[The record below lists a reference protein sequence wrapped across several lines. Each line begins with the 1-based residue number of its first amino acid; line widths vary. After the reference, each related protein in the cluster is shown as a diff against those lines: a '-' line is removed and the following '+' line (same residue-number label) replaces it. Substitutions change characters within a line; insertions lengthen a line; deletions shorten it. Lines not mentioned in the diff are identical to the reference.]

1 MGDIVKLAL
10 RLFIFALVAS
20 VLLAVTNE
28 VTKGPIEQQKL
39 ASKMAAL
46 NTVLP
51 GCEYEQIEYE
61 GISDDSALD
70 EIFIGKNADG
80 SIKGY
85 ALTANPQGYGGE
97 IPITLG
103 VSEGGYVTQVYVG
116 SLQETQGL
124 GSRVGDDAFKEQFI
138 AIAADPDTLRND
150 VDTIAGATI
159 SSSAFV
165 NAVQEMLTYTKG
177 TLGIE
182 PHAGD
187 KDAILAEVA
196 AINGGDEGEDAPVET
211 TTNTYDVT
219 GFAAFK
225 VDVTVDSNGKIVSVS
240 VPENNE
246 TPGFGADLIADQS
259 VFDALV
265 GQDIATAQI
274 DVKSGATLTS
284 NAINDALKQAASA
297 GESGE
302 GSAKVYDVTGFA
314 PFKVEIALDDAG
326 KIVSVSVPENNET
339 PGLGADLIAD
349 QSVFDALVGQDI
361 ATAQIDVKSG
371 VTLTS
376 NAINDALK
384 QAAADLGGAEAAP
397 AVAGDPYT
405 VKGMN
410 KFTLYVEVKDGGK
423 IASVSA
429 PNNSETPGF
438 GADMLTDEALSALVG
453 EDLATAHVD
462 VKSGVTL
469 TSDAIN
475 AALKQAAIANGVAVA
490 AEPTVEATAEPTAE
504 PAAVPT
510 VAENAAV
517 ELTMYDVTGFA
528 PFKVGIAVDENG
540 KIVSVSVPENSETPG
555 LGADL
560 IADQSIFD
568 ALVGQDIATAQIDVK
583 SGVTL
588 TSDAINAALKQAAIA
603 NGVTV
608 VAEPTVEATAE
619 PAAEPTVTENAVVE
633 PTVAEN
639 AAVEP
644 TMYDVTGFAP
654 FKVEIA
660 VDGNGKIVSVTVPEN
675 SETPGLG
682 ADLIADQSIFDAL
695 VGQDIA
701 TAQID
706 VKSGVTLTSDAIN
719 AALKQA
725 AIANGVTVVAE
736 PTVEATAEPAA
747 EPTVTENA
755 VVEPTVAENAAV
767 EPTMYDVTGF
777 APFKVEI
784 AVDGNGK
791 IVSVTVPENSETPGL
806 GADLI
811 ADQSIFDALVGQD
824 IATAQ
829 IDVKSGVTLTSNAI
843 NDALRQAAAQF
854 GGEATR
860 DESAADGVAIGTYDV
875 TGFAP
880 FKVEIAVDGNG
891 KIVSVSVP
899 ENNETPGLGA
909 DLIADQSVFDALVGQ
924 DIATAKIDVKS
935 GVTLT
940 SNAINDALGQAA
952 KEVQ

>member
-70 EIFIGKNADG
+70 EIFVGKNADG

-187 KDAILAEVA
+187 KDAILAEAA

-219 GFAAFK
+219 GFAPFK
-225 VDVTVDSNGKIVSVS
+225 VDVTVDS
-240 VPENNE
+240 
-246 TPGFGADLIADQS
+246 
-259 VFDALV
+259 
-265 GQDIATAQI
+265 
-274 DVKSGATLTS
+274 
-284 NAINDALKQAASA
+284 
-297 GESGE
+297 
-302 GSAKVYDVTGFA
+302 
-314 PFKVEIALDDAG
+314 
-326 KIVSVSVPENNET
+326 
-339 PGLGADLIAD
+339 
-349 QSVFDALVGQDI
+349 
-361 ATAQIDVKSG
+361 
-371 VTLTS
+371 
-376 NAINDALK
+376 
-384 QAAADLGGAEAAP
+384 
-397 AVAGDPYT
+397 
-405 VKGMN
+405 
-410 KFTLYVEVKDGGK
+410 
-423 IASVSA
+423 
-429 PNNSETPGF
+429 
-438 GADMLTDEALSALVG
+438 
-453 EDLATAHVD
+453 
-462 VKSGVTL
+462 
-469 TSDAIN
+469 
-475 AALKQAAIANGVAVA
+475 
-490 AEPTVEATAEPTAE
+490 
-504 PAAVPT
+504 
-510 VAENAAV
+510 
-517 ELTMYDVTGFA
+517 
-528 PFKVGIAVDENG
+528 NG

-560 IADQSIFD
+560 IA
-568 ALVGQDIATAQIDVK
+568 
-583 SGVTL
+583 
-588 TSDAINAALKQAAIA
+588 N
-603 NGVTV
+603 
-608 VAEPTVEATAE
+608 
-619 PAAEPTVTENAVVE
+619 
-633 PTVAEN
+633 
-639 AAVEP
+639 
-644 TMYDVTGFAP
+644 
-654 FKVEIA
+654 
-660 VDGNGKIVSVTVPEN
+660 
-675 SETPGLG
+675 
-682 ADLIADQSIFDAL
+682 
-695 VGQDIA
+695 
-701 TAQID
+701 
-706 VKSGVTLTSDAIN
+706 
-719 AALKQA
+719 
-725 AIANGVTVVAE
+725 
-736 PTVEATAEPAA
+736 
-747 EPTVTENA
+747 
-755 VVEPTVAENAAV
+755 
-767 EPTMYDVTGF
+767 
-777 APFKVEI
+777 
-784 AVDGNGK
+784 
-791 IVSVTVPENSETPGL
+791 
-806 GADLI
+806 
-811 ADQSIFDALVGQD
+811 QSIFDALVGQD

>member
-187 KDAILAEVA
+187 KDAILAEAA

-219 GFAAFK
+219 GFAPFK

-274 DVKSGATLTS
+274 DVKSGVTLTS

-302 GSAKVYDVTGFA
+302 GSAKAYDVTGFA

-339 PGLGADLIAD
+339 PGFGADLIAD

-371 VTLTS
+371 ATLTS

-608 VAEPTVEATAE
+608 AAEPTVEATAE

-633 PTVAEN
+633 PTVSEPAVESTVSEP
-639 AAVEP
+639 AVEP

-660 VDGNGKIVSVTVPEN
+660 VDGNGKIVSVSVPEN

-682 ADLIADQSIFDAL
+682 ADLIADQSVFDAL

-706 VKSGVTLTSDAIN
+706 VKSGVTLTSH
-719 AALKQA
+719 
-725 AIANGVTVVAE
+725 
-736 PTVEATAEPAA
+736 
-747 EPTVTENA
+747 
-755 VVEPTVAENAAV
+755 
-767 EPTMYDVTGF
+767 
-777 APFKVEI
+777 
-784 AVDGNGK
+784 
-791 IVSVTVPENSETPGL
+791 
-806 GADLI
+806 
-811 ADQSIFDALVGQD
+811 
-824 IATAQ
+824 
-829 IDVKSGVTLTSNAI
+829 AI

-899 ENNETPGLGA
+899 ENNETPGFGA
-909 DLIADQSVFDALVGQ
+909 DLIADQSIFDALAGQ

>member
-28 VTKGPIEQQKL
+28 VAKGPIEQQKL

-187 KDAILAEVA
+187 KDAILAEAA

-219 GFAAFK
+219 GFAPFK

-274 DVKSGATLTS
+274 DVKSGVTLTS

-384 QAAADLGGAEAAP
+384 HAAADLGGAEAAP

-490 AEPTVEATAEPTAE
+490 AEPTVEATAEPAAE
-504 PAAVPT
+504 PT

-517 ELTMYDVTGFA
+517 ELTLYDVTGFA

-555 LGADL
+555 FGADL

-568 ALVGQDIATAQIDVK
+568 ALA
-583 SGVTL
+583 
-588 TSDAINAALKQAAIA
+588 
-603 NGVTV
+603 
-608 VAEPTVEATAE
+608 
-619 PAAEPTVTENAVVE
+619 
-633 PTVAEN
+633 
-639 AAVEP
+639 
-644 TMYDVTGFAP
+644 
-654 FKVEIA
+654 
-660 VDGNGKIVSVTVPEN
+660 
-675 SETPGLG
+675 
-682 ADLIADQSIFDAL
+682 
-695 VGQDIA
+695 
-701 TAQID
+701 
-706 VKSGVTLTSDAIN
+706 
-719 AALKQA
+719 
-725 AIANGVTVVAE
+725 
-736 PTVEATAEPAA
+736 
-747 EPTVTENA
+747 
-755 VVEPTVAENAAV
+755 
-767 EPTMYDVTGF
+767 
-777 APFKVEI
+777 
-784 AVDGNGK
+784 
-791 IVSVTVPENSETPGL
+791 
-806 GADLI
+806 
-811 ADQSIFDALVGQD
+811 GQD

-860 DESAADGVAIGTYDV
+860 NESAADGVAVGTYEV

-891 KIVSVSVP
+891 KIVSVTVP
-899 ENNETPGLGA
+899 ENNETPGFGA
-909 DLIADQSVFDALVGQ
+909 DLIADQSIFDALAGQ
-924 DIATAKIDVKS
+924 DIATAQIDVKS

>member
-187 KDAILAEVA
+187 KDAILAEAA

-274 DVKSGATLTS
+274 DVKSGVTLTS

-429 PNNSETPGF
+429 PNNRETPGF

-490 AEPTVEATAEPTAE
+490 AEPTVEATAEPTVEATAEPTAE

-588 TSDAINAALKQAAIA
+588 TSNAINAALKQAAIA

-619 PAAEPTVTENAVVE
+619 PAAEPTVA
-633 PTVAEN
+633 
-639 AAVEP
+639 
-644 TMYDVTGFAP
+644 
-654 FKVEIA
+654 
-660 VDGNGKIVSVTVPEN
+660 
-675 SETPGLG
+675 
-682 ADLIADQSIFDAL
+682 
-695 VGQDIA
+695 
-701 TAQID
+701 
-706 VKSGVTLTSDAIN
+706 
-719 AALKQA
+719 
-725 AIANGVTVVAE
+725 
-736 PTVEATAEPAA
+736 
-747 EPTVTENA
+747 ENA

-899 ENNETPGLGA
+899 ENNETPGFGA
-909 DLIADQSVFDALVGQ
+909 DLIADQSVFDALAGQ

>member
-187 KDAILAEVA
+187 KDAILAEAA

-219 GFAAFK
+219 GFAPFK

-259 VFDALV
+259 VFDALA

-349 QSVFDALVGQDI
+349 QSIFDALVGQDI

-504 PAAVPT
+504 PSAVPT

-588 TSDAINAALKQAAIA
+588 TSNAINAALKQAAIA

-619 PAAEPTVTENAVVE
+619 PAAE

-660 VDGNGKIVSVTVPEN
+660 VDGNGKIVSV
-675 SETPGLG
+675 S
-682 ADLIADQSIFDAL
+682 
-695 VGQDIA
+695 
-701 TAQID
+701 
-706 VKSGVTLTSDAIN
+706 
-719 AALKQA
+719 
-725 AIANGVTVVAE
+725 
-736 PTVEATAEPAA
+736 
-747 EPTVTENA
+747 
-755 VVEPTVAENAAV
+755 
-767 EPTMYDVTGF
+767 
-777 APFKVEI
+777 
-784 AVDGNGK
+784 
-791 IVSVTVPENSETPGL
+791 VPENSETPGL

-909 DLIADQSVFDALVGQ
+909 DLIADQSIFDALVGQ

>member
-85 ALTANPQGYGGE
+85 ALTASPQGYGGE

-124 GSRVGDDAFKEQFI
+124 GSHVGDDAFKEQFI

-165 NAVQEMLTYTKG
+165 NAVQEMLAYTKG

-187 KDAILAEVA
+187 KDAILAEAA

-219 GFAAFK
+219 GFTPFK
-225 VDVTVDSNGKIVSVS
+225 VDVTVDSN
-240 VPENNE
+240 
-246 TPGFGADLIADQS
+246 
-259 VFDALV
+259 
-265 GQDIATAQI
+265 
-274 DVKSGATLTS
+274 
-284 NAINDALKQAASA
+284 
-297 GESGE
+297 
-302 GSAKVYDVTGFA
+302 
-314 PFKVEIALDDAG
+314 G

-490 AEPTVEATAEPTAE
+490 AEPTAE

-608 VAEPTVEATAE
+608 AAEPTVEATAE
-619 PAAEPTVTENAVVE
+619 PAAEPTVAENAVVE
-633 PTVAEN
+633 PTVAEPAVEPTVAEPAAVPTVAEN
-639 AAVEP
+639 AAVEL

-654 FKVEIA
+654 FKVGIA
-660 VDGNGKIVSVTVPEN
+660 VDENGKIVSVSVPEN

-706 VKSGVTLTSDAIN
+706 VKSGVTLTSNAIN

-747 EPTVTENA
+747 EPTVAEPAAEPTVAEPA
-755 VVEPTVAENAAV
+755 VEPTVAENAAV

-791 IVSVTVPENSETPGL
+791 IVSVSVPENSETPGL

-824 IATAQ
+824 IAAAQ

-899 ENNETPGLGA
+899 ENNETPGFGA
-909 DLIADQSVFDALVGQ
+909 DLIADQSIFDALAGQ

>member
-187 KDAILAEVA
+187 KDAILAEAA

-219 GFAAFK
+219 GFAPFK

-339 PGLGADLIAD
+339 PGFGADLIAD

-371 VTLTS
+371 ATLTS

-588 TSDAINAALKQAAIA
+588 TSNAINAALKQAAIA

-619 PAAEPTVTENAVVE
+619 PAAEPTVAENAVVE
-633 PTVAEN
+633 PT
-639 AAVEP
+639 
-644 TMYDVTGFAP
+644 M
-654 FKVEIA
+654 
-660 VDGNGKIVSVTVPEN
+660 
-675 SETPGLG
+675 
-682 ADLIADQSIFDAL
+682 
-695 VGQDIA
+695 
-701 TAQID
+701 
-706 VKSGVTLTSDAIN
+706 
-719 AALKQA
+719 
-725 AIANGVTVVAE
+725 
-736 PTVEATAEPAA
+736 
-747 EPTVTENA
+747 
-755 VVEPTVAENAAV
+755 
-767 EPTMYDVTGF
+767 
-777 APFKVEI
+777 
-784 AVDGNGK
+784 
-791 IVSVTVPENSETPGL
+791 
-806 GADLI
+806 
-811 ADQSIFDALVGQD
+811 
-824 IATAQ
+824 
-829 IDVKSGVTLTSNAI
+829 
-843 NDALRQAAAQF
+843 
-854 GGEATR
+854 
-860 DESAADGVAIGTYDV
+860 YDV

-899 ENNETPGLGA
+899 ENNETPGFGA
-909 DLIADQSVFDALVGQ
+909 DLIADQSVFDALAGQ

>member
-61 GISDDSALD
+61 GVSDDSALD

-187 KDAILAEVA
+187 KDAILAEAA

-284 NAINDALKQAASA
+284 NAINDALKQAA
-297 GESGE
+297 
-302 GSAKVYDVTGFA
+302 
-314 PFKVEIALDDAG
+314 
-326 KIVSVSVPENNET
+326 
-339 PGLGADLIAD
+339 
-349 QSVFDALVGQDI
+349 
-361 ATAQIDVKSG
+361 
-371 VTLTS
+371 
-376 NAINDALK
+376 
-384 QAAADLGGAEAAP
+384 ADLGGAEAAP

-405 VKGMN
+405 VRGMN

-588 TSDAINAALKQAAIA
+588 TSNAINDALGQAAIA

-608 VAEPTVEATAE
+608 TAEPTAEPTVEATAE
-619 PAAEPTVTENAVVE
+619 PAAEPTVAENAVVE
-633 PTVAEN
+633 PTVAE
-639 AAVEP
+639 P
-644 TMYDVTGFAP
+644 
-654 FKVEIA
+654 
-660 VDGNGKIVSVTVPEN
+660 
-675 SETPGLG
+675 
-682 ADLIADQSIFDAL
+682 
-695 VGQDIA
+695 
-701 TAQID
+701 
-706 VKSGVTLTSDAIN
+706 
-719 AALKQA
+719 
-725 AIANGVTVVAE
+725 
-736 PTVEATAEPAA
+736 
-747 EPTVTENA
+747 
-755 VVEPTVAENAAV
+755 AV

-899 ENNETPGLGA
+899 ENNETPGFGA
-909 DLIADQSVFDALVGQ
+909 DLIADQSVFDALAGQ

>member
-187 KDAILAEVA
+187 KDAILAEAA

-349 QSVFDALVGQDI
+349 QSMFDALVGQDI

-490 AEPTVEATAEPTAE
+490 VEPTVEATAEPTAE

-528 PFKVGIAVDENG
+528 PFKVEIAVDGSG

-608 VAEPTVEATAE
+608 AAEPTVEATAE
-619 PAAEPTVTENAVVE
+619 PAAEPTVAENAVVEPTVAENAAVEPTVAEPAVE

-660 VDGNGKIVSVTVPEN
+660 VDGNGKIVSVSVPEN

-701 TAQID
+701 TA
-706 VKSGVTLTSDAIN
+706 K
-719 AALKQA
+719 
-725 AIANGVTVVAE
+725 
-736 PTVEATAEPAA
+736 
-747 EPTVTENA
+747 
-755 VVEPTVAENAAV
+755 
-767 EPTMYDVTGF
+767 
-777 APFKVEI
+777 
-784 AVDGNGK
+784 
-791 IVSVTVPENSETPGL
+791 
-806 GADLI
+806 
-811 ADQSIFDALVGQD
+811 
-824 IATAQ
+824 

-875 TGFAP
+875 MGFAP

-899 ENNETPGLGA
+899 ENSETPGLGA
-909 DLIADQSVFDALVGQ
+909 DLIADQSIFDALVGQ

>member
-187 KDAILAEVA
+187 KDAILAEAA

-219 GFAAFK
+219 GFTPFK

-240 VPENNE
+240 VPENSE
-246 TPGFGADLIADQS
+246 TPGLGADLIADQS

-274 DVKSGATLTS
+274 DVKSGVTLTS

-371 VTLTS
+371 ATLTS

-588 TSDAINAALKQAAIA
+588 TSNAINAALKQAAIA

-619 PAAEPTVTENAVVE
+619 PAAEPTVAEPAVEPTVAEPAAE

-660 VDGNGKIVSVTVPEN
+660 VDGNGKI
-675 SETPGLG
+675 
-682 ADLIADQSIFDAL
+682 A
-695 VGQDIA
+695 
-701 TAQID
+701 
-706 VKSGVTLTSDAIN
+706 
-719 AALKQA
+719 
-725 AIANGVTVVAE
+725 
-736 PTVEATAEPAA
+736 
-747 EPTVTENA
+747 
-755 VVEPTVAENAAV
+755 
-767 EPTMYDVTGF
+767 
-777 APFKVEI
+777 
-784 AVDGNGK
+784 
-791 IVSVTVPENSETPGL
+791 SVTVPENSETPGL

-899 ENNETPGLGA
+899 ENNETPGFGA
-909 DLIADQSVFDALVGQ
+909 DLIADQSIFDALVGQ
-924 DIATAKIDVKS
+924 DIATAQIDVKA

-940 SNAINDALGQAA
+940 SNAINDALKQAA

>member
-70 EIFIGKNADG
+70 EIFVGKNADG

-187 KDAILAEVA
+187 KDAILAEAA

-219 GFAAFK
+219 GFAPFK
-225 VDVTVDSNGKIVSVS
+225 VDVTVDS
-240 VPENNE
+240 
-246 TPGFGADLIADQS
+246 
-259 VFDALV
+259 
-265 GQDIATAQI
+265 
-274 DVKSGATLTS
+274 
-284 NAINDALKQAASA
+284 
-297 GESGE
+297 
-302 GSAKVYDVTGFA
+302 
-314 PFKVEIALDDAG
+314 
-326 KIVSVSVPENNET
+326 
-339 PGLGADLIAD
+339 
-349 QSVFDALVGQDI
+349 
-361 ATAQIDVKSG
+361 
-371 VTLTS
+371 
-376 NAINDALK
+376 
-384 QAAADLGGAEAAP
+384 
-397 AVAGDPYT
+397 
-405 VKGMN
+405 
-410 KFTLYVEVKDGGK
+410 
-423 IASVSA
+423 
-429 PNNSETPGF
+429 
-438 GADMLTDEALSALVG
+438 
-453 EDLATAHVD
+453 
-462 VKSGVTL
+462 
-469 TSDAIN
+469 
-475 AALKQAAIANGVAVA
+475 
-490 AEPTVEATAEPTAE
+490 
-504 PAAVPT
+504 
-510 VAENAAV
+510 
-517 ELTMYDVTGFA
+517 
-528 PFKVGIAVDENG
+528 NG

-603 NGVTV
+603 NGVAV
-608 VAEPTVEATAE
+608 AAEPTVEATAE
-619 PAAEPTVTENAVVE
+619 PAVEPTVAEPAAEPTVAENAAVEPTVTEPAVE

-682 ADLIADQSIFDAL
+682 ADLIADQS
-695 VGQDIA
+695 V
-701 TAQID
+701 
-706 VKSGVTLTSDAIN
+706 
-719 AALKQA
+719 
-725 AIANGVTVVAE
+725 
-736 PTVEATAEPAA
+736 
-747 EPTVTENA
+747 
-755 VVEPTVAENAAV
+755 
-767 EPTMYDVTGF
+767 
-777 APFKVEI
+777 
-784 AVDGNGK
+784 
-791 IVSVTVPENSETPGL
+791 
-806 GADLI
+806 
-811 ADQSIFDALVGQD
+811 FDALVGQD

-899 ENNETPGLGA
+899 ENNETPGFGA

>member
-85 ALTANPQGYGGE
+85 ALTASPQGYGGE

-187 KDAILAEVA
+187 KDAILAEAA

-225 VDVTVDSNGKIVSVS
+225 VDVTVDSN
-240 VPENNE
+240 
-246 TPGFGADLIADQS
+246 
-259 VFDALV
+259 
-265 GQDIATAQI
+265 
-274 DVKSGATLTS
+274 
-284 NAINDALKQAASA
+284 
-297 GESGE
+297 
-302 GSAKVYDVTGFA
+302 
-314 PFKVEIALDDAG
+314 G

-397 AVAGDPYT
+397 AAAGDPYT

-504 PAAVPT
+504 PTAESAAVPT

-517 ELTMYDVTGFA
+517 DLTMYDVTGFA

-619 PAAEPTVTENAVVE
+619 PAAEPQPETVMEQPAAPEPVVE
-633 PTVAEN
+633 PAPQETPQREPATPEPVAETAPLYKFAVRTNVLYDAFLLPTLGVEWRVNRDLGVKLDGSLSWWGGEHGKVQKMWMLSPEVRWYLLRDKRFYVGLSGNYGEYNLYKYALGGLLSKDTGYQGSLWN
-639 AAVEP
+639 AGAVVG
-644 TMYDVTGFAP
+644 YQLRLSRSFS
-654 FKVEIA
+654 
-660 VDGNGKIVSVTVPEN
+660 VDFNL
-675 SETPGLG
+675 GLG
-682 ADLIADQSIFDAL
+682 YARYEYDNF
-695 VGQDIA
+695 
-701 TAQID
+701 
-706 VKSGVTLTSDAIN
+706 GVT
-719 AALKQA
+719 
-725 AIANGVTVVAE
+725 
-736 PTVEATAEPAA
+736 
-747 EPTVTENA
+747 
-755 VVEPTVAENAAV
+755 
-767 EPTMYDVTGF
+767 
-777 APFKVEI
+777 
-784 AVDGNGK
+784 
-791 IVSVTVPENSETPGL
+791 
-806 GADLI
+806 
-811 ADQSIFDALVGQD
+811 
-824 IATAQ
+824 
-829 IDVKSGVTLTSNAI
+829 
-843 NDALRQAAAQF
+843 
-854 GGEATR
+854 
-860 DESAADGVAIGTYDV
+860 DGVRVYKERGKLKNFWGPTQAGISLVWTIG
-875 TGFAP
+875 
-880 FKVEIAVDGNG
+880 GN
-891 KIVSVSVP
+891 K
-899 ENNETPGLGA
+899 
-909 DLIADQSVFDALVGQ
+909 
-924 DIATAKIDVKS
+924 
-935 GVTLT
+935 
-940 SNAINDALGQAA
+940 
-952 KEVQ
+952 

>member
-187 KDAILAEVA
+187 KDAILAEAA
-196 AINGGDEGEDAPVET
+196 AINGGDEGENAPVET
-211 TTNTYDVT
+211 ATNTYDVT
-219 GFAAFK
+219 GFAPFK
-225 VDVTVDSNGKIVSVS
+225 VDVTVDSNGKIVSVSVPENNETPGFGADLIADQSVFDTLVGQDIATAQIDVKSGVTLTSNAINDALKQAASAGESGEGSAKVYDVTGFAPFKVEIALDDAGKIVSVS

-284 NAINDALKQAASA
+284 NAINDALKQAA
-297 GESGE
+297 
-302 GSAKVYDVTGFA
+302 
-314 PFKVEIALDDAG
+314 
-326 KIVSVSVPENNET
+326 
-339 PGLGADLIAD
+339 
-349 QSVFDALVGQDI
+349 
-361 ATAQIDVKSG
+361 
-371 VTLTS
+371 
-376 NAINDALK
+376 
-384 QAAADLGGAEAAP
+384 ADLGGADAAP

-429 PNNSETPGF
+429 PNNSETPGL

-588 TSDAINAALKQAAIA
+588 TSNAINAALKQAAIA

-608 VAEPTVEATAE
+608 AAEPTVEATDEPAVEPTVAE
-619 PAAEPTVTENAVVE
+619 PAAEPTVTEPAVE

-654 FKVEIA
+654 FKVGIA
-660 VDGNGKIVSVTVPEN
+660 VDENGKIVSVSVPEN
-675 SETPGLG
+675 SETPGFG
-682 ADLIADQSIFDAL
+682 ADLIADQSVFGAL
-695 VGQDIA
+695 A
-701 TAQID
+701 
-706 VKSGVTLTSDAIN
+706 
-719 AALKQA
+719 
-725 AIANGVTVVAE
+725 
-736 PTVEATAEPAA
+736 
-747 EPTVTENA
+747 
-755 VVEPTVAENAAV
+755 
-767 EPTMYDVTGF
+767 
-777 APFKVEI
+777 
-784 AVDGNGK
+784 
-791 IVSVTVPENSETPGL
+791 
-806 GADLI
+806 
-811 ADQSIFDALVGQD
+811 GQD

-860 DESAADGVAIGTYDV
+860 NESAADGVAVGTYEV

-880 FKVEIAVDGNG
+880 FKVEITVDGNG
-891 KIVSVSVP
+891 KIVSVTVP
-899 ENNETPGLGA
+899 ENNETPGFGA
-909 DLIADQSVFDALVGQ
+909 DLIADQSIFDALAGQ

>member
-187 KDAILAEVA
+187 KDAILAEAA

-274 DVKSGATLTS
+274 DVKSGVTLTS

-302 GSAKVYDVTGFA
+302 GSAKGYDVTGFA

-339 PGLGADLIAD
+339 SGFGADLIAD
-349 QSVFDALVGQDI
+349 QSVFDALAGQDI

-371 VTLTS
+371 ATLTS

-510 VAENAAV
+510 VAENDAV

-588 TSDAINAALKQAAIA
+588 TSNAINDALGQAAIA

-619 PAAEPTVTENAVVE
+619 PAA
-633 PTVAEN
+633 
-639 AAVEP
+639 
-644 TMYDVTGFAP
+644 
-654 FKVEIA
+654 
-660 VDGNGKIVSVTVPEN
+660 
-675 SETPGLG
+675 
-682 ADLIADQSIFDAL
+682 
-695 VGQDIA
+695 
-701 TAQID
+701 
-706 VKSGVTLTSDAIN
+706 
-719 AALKQA
+719 
-725 AIANGVTVVAE
+725 
-736 PTVEATAEPAA
+736 
-747 EPTVTENA
+747 
-755 VVEPTVAENAAV
+755 EPTVAENAAV

-909 DLIADQSVFDALVGQ
+909 DLIADQSIFDALAGQ

>member
-116 SLQETQGL
+116 ALQETQGL

-187 KDAILAEVA
+187 KDAILAEAA

-219 GFAAFK
+219 GFAPFK

-284 NAINDALKQAASA
+284 NAINDALKQAAAANGVAVKAVEAEPTTEPAAEAAAPAVETAESESA
-297 GESGE
+297 TAVE
-302 GSAKVYDVTGFA
+302 YDVTGIA
-314 PFKVEIALDDAG
+314 PFKVAIALDENG

-339 PGLGADLIAD
+339 AGFGADLIAD
-349 QSVFDALVGQDI
+349 QSIFDALVGQDI

-384 QAAADLGGAEAAP
+384 QAAA
-397 AVAGDPYT
+397 T
-405 VKGMN
+405 
-410 KFTLYVEVKDGGK
+410 
-423 IASVSA
+423 
-429 PNNSETPGF
+429 
-438 GADMLTDEALSALVG
+438 VG
-453 EDLATAHVD
+453 EATLDESA
-462 VKSGVTL
+462 
-469 TSDAIN
+469 TSD
-475 AALKQAAIANGVAVA
+475 L
-490 AEPTVEATAEPTAE
+490 TVGT
-504 PAAVPT
+504 
-510 VAENAAV
+510 
-517 ELTMYDVTGFA
+517 
-528 PFKVGIAVDENG
+528 
-540 KIVSVSVPENSETPG
+540 
-555 LGADL
+555 
-560 IADQSIFD
+560 
-568 ALVGQDIATAQIDVK
+568 
-583 SGVTL
+583 
-588 TSDAINAALKQAAIA
+588 
-603 NGVTV
+603 
-608 VAEPTVEATAE
+608 
-619 PAAEPTVTENAVVE
+619 
-633 PTVAEN
+633 
-639 AAVEP
+639 
-644 TMYDVTGFAP
+644 YDVTGFAP
-654 FKVEIA
+654 FKVEI
-660 VDGNGKIVSVTVPEN
+660 
-675 SETPGLG
+675 
-682 ADLIADQSIFDAL
+682 
-695 VGQDIA
+695 
-701 TAQID
+701 
-706 VKSGVTLTSDAIN
+706 TL
-719 AALKQA
+719 
-725 AIANGVTVVAE
+725 
-736 PTVEATAEPAA
+736 
-747 EPTVTENA
+747 
-755 VVEPTVAENAAV
+755 
-767 EPTMYDVTGF
+767 
-777 APFKVEI
+777 
-784 AVDGNGK
+784 DGNGK

-843 NDALRQAAAQF
+843 NDAL
-854 GGEATR
+854 
-860 DESAADGVAIGTYDV
+860 
-875 TGFAP
+875 
-880 FKVEIAVDGNG
+880 
-891 KIVSVSVP
+891 
-899 ENNETPGLGA
+899 
-909 DLIADQSVFDALVGQ
+909 
-924 DIATAKIDVKS
+924 
-935 GVTLT
+935 
-940 SNAINDALGQAA
+940 GQAA

>member
-187 KDAILAEVA
+187 KDAILAEAA

-219 GFAAFK
+219 GFAPFK

-302 GSAKVYDVTGFA
+302 GSAKAYDVTGFA

-339 PGLGADLIAD
+339 PGFGADLIAD

-371 VTLTS
+371 ATLTSNAINDALKQAASAGESGEGSAKAYDVTGFAPFKVEIALDDAGKIVSVSVPENNETPGFGADLIADQSVFDALVGQDIATAQIDVKGGVTLTS

-384 QAAADLGGAEAAP
+384 QAAADLGGAETAP

-410 KFTLYVEVKDGGK
+410 KFTLYIEVKDGGK

-490 AEPTVEATAEPTAE
+490 AEPTAEPTVEATAE

-517 ELTMYDVTGFA
+517 EL
-528 PFKVGIAVDENG
+528 
-540 KIVSVSVPENSETPG
+540 
-555 LGADL
+555 
-560 IADQSIFD
+560 
-568 ALVGQDIATAQIDVK
+568 
-583 SGVTL
+583 
-588 TSDAINAALKQAAIA
+588 
-603 NGVTV
+603 
-608 VAEPTVEATAE
+608 
-619 PAAEPTVTENAVVE
+619 
-633 PTVAEN
+633 
-639 AAVEP
+639 

-675 SETPGLG
+675 SETPGFG

-701 TAQID
+701 TA
-706 VKSGVTLTSDAIN
+706 K
-719 AALKQA
+719 
-725 AIANGVTVVAE
+725 
-736 PTVEATAEPAA
+736 
-747 EPTVTENA
+747 
-755 VVEPTVAENAAV
+755 
-767 EPTMYDVTGF
+767 
-777 APFKVEI
+777 
-784 AVDGNGK
+784 
-791 IVSVTVPENSETPGL
+791 
-806 GADLI
+806 
-811 ADQSIFDALVGQD
+811 
-824 IATAQ
+824 

-843 NDALRQAAAQF
+843 NDALKQAAAQF

-860 DESAADGVAIGTYDV
+860 DESAADGVAVGTYDV

-880 FKVEIAVDGNG
+880 FKVGIAVDENG

-899 ENNETPGLGA
+899 ENSETPGFGA

-940 SNAINDALGQAA
+940 SNAINDALKQAAAQFGGEATLDEAATSNVAIGTYDVTGIAPFKVEIAVDGNGKILSVSVPEHNETANFGADLIADQSIFDALVGQDIATAKIDVKSGVTLTSNAINDALGQAA

>member
-187 KDAILAEVA
+187 KDAILAEAA
-196 AINGGDEGEDAPVET
+196 AINGGDEGENAPVET
-211 TTNTYDVT
+211 ATNTYDVT
-219 GFAAFK
+219 GFAPFK

-259 VFDALV
+259 IFDALV

-274 DVKSGATLTS
+274 DVKG
-284 NAINDALKQAASA
+284 
-297 GESGE
+297 
-302 GSAKVYDVTGFA
+302 
-314 PFKVEIALDDAG
+314 
-326 KIVSVSVPENNET
+326 
-339 PGLGADLIAD
+339 
-349 QSVFDALVGQDI
+349 
-361 ATAQIDVKSG
+361 G

-438 GADMLTDEALSALVG
+438 GADMLTDGALSALVG

-490 AEPTVEATAEPTAE
+490 AEPTVEATAEPVAE
-504 PAAVPT
+504 PT

-517 ELTMYDVTGFA
+517 ELIMYDVTGFA

-555 LGADL
+555 FGADL
-560 IADQSIFD
+560 IADQSVFD
-568 ALVGQDIATAQIDVK
+568 ALA
-583 SGVTL
+583 
-588 TSDAINAALKQAAIA
+588 
-603 NGVTV
+603 
-608 VAEPTVEATAE
+608 
-619 PAAEPTVTENAVVE
+619 
-633 PTVAEN
+633 
-639 AAVEP
+639 
-644 TMYDVTGFAP
+644 
-654 FKVEIA
+654 
-660 VDGNGKIVSVTVPEN
+660 
-675 SETPGLG
+675 
-682 ADLIADQSIFDAL
+682 
-695 VGQDIA
+695 
-701 TAQID
+701 
-706 VKSGVTLTSDAIN
+706 
-719 AALKQA
+719 
-725 AIANGVTVVAE
+725 
-736 PTVEATAEPAA
+736 
-747 EPTVTENA
+747 
-755 VVEPTVAENAAV
+755 
-767 EPTMYDVTGF
+767 
-777 APFKVEI
+777 
-784 AVDGNGK
+784 
-791 IVSVTVPENSETPGL
+791 
-806 GADLI
+806 
-811 ADQSIFDALVGQD
+811 GQD

-860 DESAADGVAIGTYDV
+860 NESAADGVAVGTYDV
-875 TGFAP
+875 TGFSP
-880 FKVEIAVDGNG
+880 FKVEIAVDDNG

-899 ENNETPGLGA
+899 ENNETPGFGA
-909 DLIADQSVFDALVGQ
+909 DLIADQSIFDALAGQ

>member
-187 KDAILAEVA
+187 KDAILAEAA

-274 DVKSGATLTS
+274 DVKSGVTLTS

-297 GESGE
+297 GESGD

-384 QAAADLGGAEAAP
+384 QAAADLGGTEAAP

-410 KFTLYVEVKDGGK
+410 KFTLYVEMKDGGK

-429 PNNSETPGF
+429 PNNSETPGL

-504 PAAVPT
+504 PAAVPA

-568 ALVGQDIATAQIDVK
+568 ALVGQDIATAKIDVK

-588 TSDAINAALKQAAIA
+588 TSNAINDALGQAAIA
-603 NGVTV
+603 NGVAV
-608 VAEPTVEATAE
+608 AAEPTVEATAE
-619 PAAEPTVTENAVVE
+619 PAAEPTVAENAVVEPTVAEPAVE

-660 VDGNGKIVSVTVPEN
+660 VDGNGKIVSV
-675 SETPGLG
+675 S
-682 ADLIADQSIFDAL
+682 
-695 VGQDIA
+695 
-701 TAQID
+701 
-706 VKSGVTLTSDAIN
+706 
-719 AALKQA
+719 
-725 AIANGVTVVAE
+725 
-736 PTVEATAEPAA
+736 
-747 EPTVTENA
+747 
-755 VVEPTVAENAAV
+755 
-767 EPTMYDVTGF
+767 
-777 APFKVEI
+777 
-784 AVDGNGK
+784 
-791 IVSVTVPENSETPGL
+791 VPENSETPGL

-909 DLIADQSVFDALVGQ
+909 DLIADQSIFDALVGQ

>member
-187 KDAILAEVA
+187 KDAILAEAA
-196 AINGGDEGEDAPVET
+196 AINGGDEGEDVPVET

-219 GFAAFK
+219 GFAPFK

-259 VFDALV
+259 VFDALA

-274 DVKSGATLTS
+274 DVKSGVTLTSNAINDALKQAASAGESGEGSAKVYDVTGFAPFKVEIALDDAGKIVSVSVPENNETPGFGADLIADQSVFDALAGQDIATAQIDVKSGVTLTS

-429 PNNSETPGF
+429 PNNSETPGL

-588 TSDAINAALKQAAIA
+588 TSNAINDALGQAAIA

-608 VAEPTVEATAE
+608 TAEPTVEATAE
-619 PAAEPTVTENAVVE
+619 PAAEPTVAEPAVE

-660 VDGNGKIVSVTVPEN
+660 VDGNGKIVSV
-675 SETPGLG
+675 S
-682 ADLIADQSIFDAL
+682 
-695 VGQDIA
+695 
-701 TAQID
+701 
-706 VKSGVTLTSDAIN
+706 
-719 AALKQA
+719 
-725 AIANGVTVVAE
+725 
-736 PTVEATAEPAA
+736 
-747 EPTVTENA
+747 
-755 VVEPTVAENAAV
+755 
-767 EPTMYDVTGF
+767 
-777 APFKVEI
+777 
-784 AVDGNGK
+784 
-791 IVSVTVPENSETPGL
+791 VPENSETPGL

-909 DLIADQSVFDALVGQ
+909 DLIADQSVFDALAGQ

>member
-46 NTVLP
+46 NTALP
-51 GCEYEQIEYE
+51 GSEYEQIEYE

-187 KDAILAEVA
+187 KDAILAEAA

-219 GFAAFK
+219 GFTPFK
-225 VDVTVDSNGKIVSVS
+225 VDVTVDSN
-240 VPENNE
+240 
-246 TPGFGADLIADQS
+246 
-259 VFDALV
+259 
-265 GQDIATAQI
+265 
-274 DVKSGATLTS
+274 
-284 NAINDALKQAASA
+284 
-297 GESGE
+297 
-302 GSAKVYDVTGFA
+302 
-314 PFKVEIALDDAG
+314 G

-371 VTLTS
+371 ATLTS

-540 KIVSVSVPENSETPG
+540 KIVSVSVPEKSEMPG

-588 TSDAINAALKQAAIA
+588 TSNAINAALKQAAIA

-619 PAAEPTVTENAVVE
+619 PAAEPTVAEPAVEPTVAEPAAE

-660 VDGNGKIVSVTVPEN
+660 VDGNGKIVSV
-675 SETPGLG
+675 S
-682 ADLIADQSIFDAL
+682 
-695 VGQDIA
+695 
-701 TAQID
+701 
-706 VKSGVTLTSDAIN
+706 
-719 AALKQA
+719 
-725 AIANGVTVVAE
+725 
-736 PTVEATAEPAA
+736 
-747 EPTVTENA
+747 
-755 VVEPTVAENAAV
+755 
-767 EPTMYDVTGF
+767 
-777 APFKVEI
+777 
-784 AVDGNGK
+784 
-791 IVSVTVPENSETPGL
+791 VPENSETPGL

-909 DLIADQSVFDALVGQ
+909 DLIADQSIFDALVGQ

>member
-187 KDAILAEVA
+187 KDAILAEAA

-219 GFAAFK
+219 GFAPFK

-259 VFDALV
+259 VFDALA

-274 DVKSGATLTS
+274 DVKSGVTLTS

-397 AVAGDPYT
+397 AAAGDPYT

-429 PNNSETPGF
+429 PNNSETPGL

-588 TSDAINAALKQAAIA
+588 TSNAINDALGQAAIA

-608 VAEPTVEATAE
+608 TAEPTIEATAE
-619 PAAEPTVTENAVVE
+619 PAAEPTVAKNAVVE
-633 PTVAEN
+633 PTVAEP
-639 AAVEP
+639 AVEP

-660 VDGNGKIVSVTVPEN
+660 VDGNGKI
-675 SETPGLG
+675 
-682 ADLIADQSIFDAL
+682 A
-695 VGQDIA
+695 
-701 TAQID
+701 
-706 VKSGVTLTSDAIN
+706 
-719 AALKQA
+719 
-725 AIANGVTVVAE
+725 
-736 PTVEATAEPAA
+736 
-747 EPTVTENA
+747 
-755 VVEPTVAENAAV
+755 
-767 EPTMYDVTGF
+767 
-777 APFKVEI
+777 
-784 AVDGNGK
+784 
-791 IVSVTVPENSETPGL
+791 SVTVPENSETPGL

-909 DLIADQSVFDALVGQ
+909 DLIADQSVFDALAGQ

>member
-187 KDAILAEVA
+187 KDAILAEAA

-274 DVKSGATLTS
+274 DVKSGVTLTS
-284 NAINDALKQAASA
+284 DAINDALKQAASA

-302 GSAKVYDVTGFA
+302 GSAKAYDVTGFA

-339 PGLGADLIAD
+339 PGFGADLIAD

-371 VTLTS
+371 ATLTS

-588 TSDAINAALKQAAIA
+588 TSNAINAALKQAAIA

-619 PAAEPTVTENAVVE
+619 PAAEPTVTENAAVEPTVAEPAVE

-660 VDGNGKIVSVTVPEN
+660 VDGNGKI
-675 SETPGLG
+675 
-682 ADLIADQSIFDAL
+682 A
-695 VGQDIA
+695 
-701 TAQID
+701 
-706 VKSGVTLTSDAIN
+706 
-719 AALKQA
+719 
-725 AIANGVTVVAE
+725 
-736 PTVEATAEPAA
+736 
-747 EPTVTENA
+747 
-755 VVEPTVAENAAV
+755 
-767 EPTMYDVTGF
+767 
-777 APFKVEI
+777 
-784 AVDGNGK
+784 
-791 IVSVTVPENSETPGL
+791 SVTVPENSETPGL

-909 DLIADQSVFDALVGQ
+909 DLIADQSVFDALAGQ

-952 KEVQ
+952 TEVQ

>member
-51 GCEYEQIEYE
+51 GCEYEQVEYE

-187 KDAILAEVA
+187 KDAILAEAA

-219 GFAAFK
+219 GFAPFK
-225 VDVTVDSNGKIVSVS
+225 VDVTVDSNGKIVSVSVPENSETPGLGADLIADQSIFDALVGQDIATAQIDVKSGVTLTSDAINDALKQAASAGESGDGSAKVYDVTGFAPFKVEIALDDAGKIVSVS

-274 DVKSGATLTS
+274 DVKSGA
-284 NAINDALKQAASA
+284 
-297 GESGE
+297 
-302 GSAKVYDVTGFA
+302 
-314 PFKVEIALDDAG
+314 
-326 KIVSVSVPENNET
+326 
-339 PGLGADLIAD
+339 
-349 QSVFDALVGQDI
+349 
-361 ATAQIDVKSG
+361 
-371 VTLTS
+371 TLTS

-588 TSDAINAALKQAAIA
+588 TSNAINAALKQAAIA

-619 PAAEPTVTENAVVE
+619 PAAEPTVA
-633 PTVAEN
+633 
-639 AAVEP
+639 
-644 TMYDVTGFAP
+644 
-654 FKVEIA
+654 
-660 VDGNGKIVSVTVPEN
+660 
-675 SETPGLG
+675 
-682 ADLIADQSIFDAL
+682 
-695 VGQDIA
+695 
-701 TAQID
+701 
-706 VKSGVTLTSDAIN
+706 
-719 AALKQA
+719 
-725 AIANGVTVVAE
+725 
-736 PTVEATAEPAA
+736 
-747 EPTVTENA
+747 ENA

-899 ENNETPGLGA
+899 ENNETPGFGA
-909 DLIADQSVFDALVGQ
+909 DLIADQSIFDALAGQ

>member
-138 AIAADPDTLRND
+138 AIAADPDTLRDD

-187 KDAILAEVA
+187 KDAILAEAA

-219 GFAAFK
+219 GFAPFK

-274 DVKSGATLTS
+274 DVKSGVTLTS

-302 GSAKVYDVTGFA
+302 GSAKAYDVTGFA

-339 PGLGADLIAD
+339 PGFGADLIAD

-361 ATAQIDVKSG
+361 ATAQIDVKGG

-475 AALKQAAIANGVAVA
+475 AALKQAAIANGVAVV
-490 AEPTVEATAEPTAE
+490 AEPTVEATAEPAAE
-504 PAAVPT
+504 PT

-540 KIVSVSVPENSETPG
+540 KIVSVTVPENSETPG
-555 LGADL
+555 FGADL
-560 IADQSIFD
+560 IADQSVLD
-568 ALVGQDIATAQIDVK
+568 ALAGQDIATAQIDVK

-588 TSDAINAALKQAAIA
+588 TSNAINDALRQAAA
-603 NGVTV
+603 QFGG
-608 VAEPTVEATAE
+608 EATRNE
-619 PAAEPTVTENAVVE
+619 SAADGVAVG
-633 PTVAEN
+633 T
-639 AAVEP
+639 
-644 TMYDVTGFAP
+644 YDVTGFAP
-654 FKVEIA
+654 FKVGIA
-660 VDGNGKIVSVTVPEN
+660 VDENGKIVSVSVPEN
-675 SETPGLG
+675 NETPGFG
-682 ADLIADQSIFDAL
+682 ADLIADQS
-695 VGQDIA
+695 V
-701 TAQID
+701 
-706 VKSGVTLTSDAIN
+706 
-719 AALKQA
+719 
-725 AIANGVTVVAE
+725 
-736 PTVEATAEPAA
+736 
-747 EPTVTENA
+747 
-755 VVEPTVAENAAV
+755 
-767 EPTMYDVTGF
+767 
-777 APFKVEI
+777 
-784 AVDGNGK
+784 
-791 IVSVTVPENSETPGL
+791 
-806 GADLI
+806 
-811 ADQSIFDALVGQD
+811 FDALVGQD

-860 DESAADGVAIGTYDV
+860 NESAADGVAVGTYEV
-875 TGFAP
+875 TGFAS

-891 KIVSVSVP
+891 KIVSVTVP
-899 ENNETPGLGA
+899 ENNETPGFGA
-909 DLIADQSVFDALVGQ
+909 DLIADQSIFDALAGQ

>member
-187 KDAILAEVA
+187 KDAILAEAA

-274 DVKSGATLTS
+274 DVKSGVTLTS

-302 GSAKVYDVTGFA
+302 GSAKAYDVTGFA

-326 KIVSVSVPENNET
+326 KIASVSVPENNET

-453 EDLATAHVD
+453 EDLATAQID

-469 TSDAIN
+469 TSNAIN

-510 VAENAAV
+510 VAENAAF

-619 PAAEPTVTENAVVE
+619 PAAEPTVAEPAVEPTVAENAAVEPTVAEPAVE

-660 VDGNGKIVSVTVPEN
+660 VDGNGKIVSV
-675 SETPGLG
+675 S
-682 ADLIADQSIFDAL
+682 
-695 VGQDIA
+695 
-701 TAQID
+701 
-706 VKSGVTLTSDAIN
+706 
-719 AALKQA
+719 
-725 AIANGVTVVAE
+725 
-736 PTVEATAEPAA
+736 
-747 EPTVTENA
+747 
-755 VVEPTVAENAAV
+755 
-767 EPTMYDVTGF
+767 
-777 APFKVEI
+777 
-784 AVDGNGK
+784 
-791 IVSVTVPENSETPGL
+791 VPENSETPGL

-899 ENNETPGLGA
+899 ENNETPGFGA